1 MLEFEIDK
9 LTNSIESSI
18 SGETFETVVLPFDVS
33 KTRFLKKKDW
43 IFNWKEE
50 AENELRSVYK
60 LVTNQNP
67 KIIHGLV
74 SISINQD
81 HVFLHLVE
89 SAKFNK
95 GSEKL
100 YLGVAGNLIAFAC
113 KIAFENGFNGTV
125 VFDSKTK
132 LITHYQLSIGA
143 KILIGNRMF
152 IDFKEANSLVKHYF
166 K

>member
-18 SGETFETVVLPFDVS
+18 SGETFETLVLPLKLS
-33 KTRFLKKKDW
+33 ASYLKKRDW

-81 HVFLHLVE
+81 HVFLHLIE

-132 LITHYQLSIGA
+132 LITYYQVSIGA
-143 KILIGNRMF
+143 KILVGNRMF
-152 IDFKEANSLVKHYF
+152 IDFKEANSLVKRYF

>member
-9 LTNSIESSI
+9 LTNSIENSI
-18 SGETFETVVLPFDVS
+18 SGETFETLVLLFDLS
-33 KTRFLKKKDW
+33 KKGFLKKKDW

-60 LVTNQNP
+60 LVTNQNQM
-67 KIIHGLV
+67 IIHGLI

-81 HVFLHLVE
+81 HVFLHLIE

-95 GSEKL
+95 GAEKL

-132 LITHYQLSIGA
+132 LIPYYQMSIGA
-143 KILIGNRMF
+143 KILIETECLLTLRKL
-152 IDFKEANSLVKHYF
+152 IH
-166 K
+166 